1 MASVMNERDVGRMR
15 KVLLELLDRAEADGC
30 VVCDSGGYVLAQE
43 GRGTTDPLLLS
54 ALGAGV
60 FAASRELA
68 RILGED
74 EFSAVFH
81 QGERKSIFLRAVT
94 SEVLLVIIFS
104 NTANVGLVRL
114 YASPAAMALRAVVEE
129 IAAAPEHV
137 DDPERVFVLTQ
148 GGDLFGA
155 ASAEGSGSS

>member
-1 MASVMNERDVGRMR
+1 MALALREKDVARIHRILM
-15 KVLLELLDRAEADGC
+15 ELLVRSESDGC

-43 GRGTTDPLLLS
+43 GRGASDPLLLS

-68 RILGED
+68 RVLGED

-81 QGERKSIFLRAVT
+81 QGERRSIFIRAVNA
-94 SEVLLVIIFS
+94 EVLLVIIFS

-114 YASPAAMALRAVVEE
+114 YAGPAAGQMRALLEE
-129 IAAAPEHV
+129 IAATGEDVEH
-137 DDPERVFVLTQ
+137 PERAFILTE
-148 GGDLFGA
+148 GGDLFNAGTPPP
-155 ASAEGSGSS
+155 E

>member
-1 MASVMNERDVGRMR
+1 MAFSLTEKDVLRIR
-15 KVLLELLDRAEADGC
+15 RILVELLDRSEADGC

-43 GRGTTDPLLLS
+43 GRGTSDPLLLS

-81 QGERKSIFLRAVT
+81 QGEKRSIFIRAVNR
-94 SEVLLVIIFS
+94 EVLLVIIFS

-114 YASPAAMALRAVVEE
+114 YAGPAANEMRALFDEV
-129 IAAAPEHV
+129 IAAGAGVEH
-137 DDPERVFVLTQ
+137 PERTFVLTE

-155 ASAEGSGSS
+155 ANPR

>member
-1 MASVMNERDVGRMR
+1 MAKVLNEGDVARMR
-15 KVLLELLDRAEADGC
+15 KVLLELLDRSEADGC

-94 SEVLLVIIFS
+94 PEVLLVIIFS

-114 YASPAAMALRAVVEE
+114 YASPAALAMRAVFEE
-129 IAAAPEHV
+129 LDAGVHR
-137 DDPERVFVLTQ
+137 DDPERAFVLTE

-155 ASAEGSGSS
+155 APPDKDR

>member
-1 MASVMNERDVGRMR
+1 MAFSLTEKDVLRMR
-15 KVLLELLDRAEADGC
+15 RILLDLLDRSEADGC

-43 GRGTTDPLLLS
+43 GRGTSDPLLLS

-81 QGERKSIFLRAVT
+81 QGEKRSIFIRAVNR
-94 SEVLLVIIFS
+94 EVLLVIIFS

-114 YASPAAMALRAVVEE
+114 YAGPAAGEMRALFDEV
-129 IAAAPEHV
+129 AAAGGAV
-137 DDPERVFVLTQ
+137 DHPERTFVLTE

-155 ASAEGSGSS
+155 AQAP

>member
-1 MASVMNERDVGRMR
+1 MSQSLVERDVNHIR
-15 KVLLELLDRAEADGC
+15 KILQELLIKSEADGC

-43 GRGTTDPLLLS
+43 GRGAGDSLVVS

-81 QGERKSIFLRAVT
+81 QGERKSIFIRAVNRD
-94 SEVLLVIIFS
+94 VLLVVIFS
-104 NTANVGLVRL
+104 NAASIGIVRL
-114 YASPAAMALRAVVEE
+114 YAAPAAVEM
-129 IAAAPEHV
+129 H
-137 DDPERVFVLTQ
+137 RVLAEARDHEKAEEPVHMFVLT
-148 GGDLFGA
+148 
-155 ASAEGSGSS
+155 SGSTLFAGPEKT

>member
-1 MASVMNERDVGRMR
+1 MAISIGEKDVARMSR
-15 KVLLELLDRAEADGC
+15 VLQELLRRSEADGC

-43 GRGTTDPLLLS
+43 GRGTQDPLLVS

-81 QGERKSIFLRAVT
+81 QGERRSIFIRAVNR
-94 SEVLLVIIFS
+94 EVLLVIIFS
-104 NTANVGLVRL
+104 VAANVGLVRL
-114 YASPAAMALRAVVEE
+114 YAVPAASSLRTLIEE
-129 IAAAPEHV
+129 LDARGEEVAH
-137 DDPERVFVLTQ
+137 PERAFVLTT
-148 GGDLFGA
+148 GAPLFGA
-155 ASAEGSGSS
+155 AAQKRP

>member
-1 MASVMNERDVGRMR
+1 MALALREKDVARIRRILM
-15 KVLLELLDRAEADGC
+15 ELLDRSESDGC

-43 GRGTTDPLLLS
+43 GRGATDPLLLS

-68 RILGED
+68 RVLGED

-81 QGERKSIFLRAVT
+81 QGERRSIFIRAVN

-114 YASPAAMALRAVVEE
+114 YASPAAGQMKALLEEVAAEAEVVED
-129 IAAAPEHV
+129 A
-137 DDPERVFVLTQ
+137 ERAFVLTQ

-155 ASAEGSGSS
+155 APKPPAP

>member
-1 MASVMNERDVGRMR
+1 MAFSLTEKDVLRLR
-15 KVLLELLDRAEADGC
+15 RILLDLLDRSEADGC

-43 GRGTTDPLLLS
+43 GRGTSDPLLLS

-81 QGERKSIFLRAVT
+81 QGEKRSIFIRAVNR
-94 SEVLLVIIFS
+94 EVLLVIIFS

-114 YASPAAMALRAVVEE
+114 YAGPAAGEMRGLFDEV
-129 IAAAPEHV
+129 AAAGVGVEH
-137 DDPERVFVLTQ
+137 PERTFVLTE

-155 ASAEGSGSS
+155 SNPK

>member
-1 MASVMNERDVGRMR
+1 MAFSLTEKDVLRIR
-15 KVLLELLDRAEADGC
+15 RILVDLLDRSEADGC

-43 GRGTTDPLLLS
+43 GRGTSDPLLLS

-81 QGERKSIFLRAVT
+81 QGEKRSIFIRAVNR
-94 SEVLLVIIFS
+94 EVLLVIIFS

-114 YASPAAMALRAVVEE
+114 YAGPAASEMRALFDEVV
-129 IAAAPEHV
+129 AAGPGVEH
-137 DDPERVFVLTQ
+137 PERTFVLTE

-155 ASAEGSGSS
+155 ANPR